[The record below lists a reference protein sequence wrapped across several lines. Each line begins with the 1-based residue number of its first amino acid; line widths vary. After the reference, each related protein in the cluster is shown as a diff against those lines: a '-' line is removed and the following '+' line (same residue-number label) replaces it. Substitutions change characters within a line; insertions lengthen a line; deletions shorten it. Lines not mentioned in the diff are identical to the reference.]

1 MHYTRL
7 AILLLLLTV
16 GCRSKHCWT
25 LNTALAPSDVLHV
38 EHCDSL

>member
-1 MHYTRL
+1 MRV
-7 AILLLLLTV
+7 LLLILALCSV